1 MIKRLSIVLLPF
13 AAAACATA
21 PMAPPPGPPPGQI
34 HIEAPYSPADFTWST
49 AAGRNG
55 IRGSSPVGHSCAGS
69 TVGLTPDGP
78 YSRERIL
85 KLYGSAVRADRPVAA
100 IRAKTITNDNLDLAR
115 FVRRARCDA
124 QGRFAFDGLPDGGY
138 FLIAQVTGSEPLAL
152 MRHVNL
158 RGGDIERVGLTMTV
172 APPR

>member
-1 MIKRLSIVLLPF
+1 MGAVAQ
-13 AAAACATA
+13 AAAASGRRTTDRRLITRS
-21 PMAPPPGPPPGQI
+21 PFSRPV
-34 HIEAPYSPADFTWST
+34 PY
-49 AAGRNG
+49 R
-55 IRGSSPVGHSCAGS
+55 SSAVGHSCAGN

-100 IRAKTITNDNLDLAR
+100 IRAKTITNDNPDLAR

-124 QGRFAFDGLPDGGY
+124 QGHFAFDGLPDGGY
-138 FLIAQVTGSEPLAL
+138 FLIAQVAGPEPLAL

-158 RGGDIERVGLTMTV
+158 RGGDIEPVPLTMTV